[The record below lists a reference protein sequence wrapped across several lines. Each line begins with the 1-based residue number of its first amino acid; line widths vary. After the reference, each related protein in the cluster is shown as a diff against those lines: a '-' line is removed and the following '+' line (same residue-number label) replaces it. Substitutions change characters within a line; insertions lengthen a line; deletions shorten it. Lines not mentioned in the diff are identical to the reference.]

1 MYMSQ
6 FRSVV
11 PPVGREKWR
20 ESDDINIDLAQ
31 YEYMILYKNTTASKD
46 GNSESLK

>member
-1 MYMSQ
+1 MS
-6 FRSVV
+6 STC
-11 PPVGREKWR
+11 GEREIER
-20 ESDDINIDLAQ
+20 SDDINIDYAQ